1 MQANG
6 IGCVVAFAAI
16 TVAALCA
23 ECIPVMFGA
32 TLVAICGVAW
42 DFARGNVTDVSGKRK
57 SRQVRTSH
65 KAAGHKPKQTHPY
78 YKGKKEMCQAW
89 RRNT

>member
-32 TLVAICGVAW
+32 TFVAICGVAW

-57 SRQVRTSH
+57 SRLVSSSH
-65 KAAGHKPKQTHPY
+65 MAAGHKPTNIHPY
-78 YKGKKEMCQAW
+78 YEG
-89 RRNT
+89 

>member
-1 MQANG
+1 MQGQANG

-32 TLVAICGVAW
+32 TFVAICGVAW

-57 SRQVRTSH
+57 SRRVRTSH
-65 KAAGHKPKQTHPY
+65 KAAGHQPTKTHPY
-78 YKGKKEMCQAW
+78 YKG
-89 RRNT
+89 